1 MKSLLKLSL
10 LSGLV
15 AGVALAAHADTIS
28 TFSLTN
34 NACTGCTLP
43 SGGSAGTITL
53 DQPSNTTT
61 GLSVTIALNPGYDF
75 HSPPNQN
82 SKQHWAFTFNNT
94 STTVS
99 SGASSPFV
107 YDGYSFSGY
116 SQSGIG
122 VFNYAYS
129 LTGGPSNSGI
139 PIMTFFLSDSS
150 GLSVSSFG
158 SNFAVDL
165 IQTLPNG
172 STATGNFGTNGSQP
186 PPPSPVPEPSTL
198 MLLGTGLIGL
208 AGLVHRSRLLI

>member
-1 MKSLLKLSL
+1 MHSLLKLSL

-28 TFSLTN
+28 TFNLTN

-43 SGGSAGTITL
+43 ASGSAGTVTL

-107 YDGYSFSGY
+107 YDGYSSSGY

-122 VFNYAYS
+122 MFNYAYS

-139 PIMTFFLSDSS
+139 NNVTFTLFDNS

-158 SNFAVDL
+158 SSFAVDL
-165 IQTLPNG
+165 IQTFPSGN
-172 STATGNFGTNGSQP
+172 TATGNFGTTGSQP
-186 PPPSPVPEPSTL
+186 PPAVPEPSTL
-198 MLLGTGLIGL
+198 MFLGTGLIGM
-208 AGLVHRSRLLI
+208 AGLVHRSRLWI

>member
-28 TFSLTN
+28 TFYLTN

-53 DQPSNTTT
+53 DQPYNMTT
-61 GLSVTIALNPGYDF
+61 GLFVNILLNPGYDF
-75 HSPPNQN
+75 HSAPVQSP
-82 SKQHWAFTFNNT
+82 QHWAFTFDNT
-94 STTVS
+94 STTVT
-99 SGASSPFV
+99 SGASAPFV
-107 YDGYSFSGY
+107 YDGSGGY
-116 SQSGIG
+116 SQGGIG
-122 VFNYAYS
+122 SFNYAYS

-139 PIMTFFLSDSS
+139 NNMTFFLFDSS

-165 IQTLPNG
+165 IQTFQNG
-172 STATGNFGTNGSQP
+172 GTATGNFGTTGSQP